1 PAMVTVA
8 ARFTERFL
16 MAVQVW
22 ASGFQVH
29 EAACCGVSAG
39 SLLFSVTQRGSIS
52 PMCIRSPRDTAR
64 MPGKP
69 SPKVMLI
76 RQNLAPAE
84 ASRHRKVGATIS
96 GGKIDPFS
104 G

>member
-1 PAMVTVA
+1 MVTVA
-8 ARFTERFL
+8 GRLMERIL
-16 MAVQVW
+16 IAAQVW

-29 EAACCGVSAG
+29 EAACCGVSVG

-52 PMCIRSPRDTAR
+52 PMRIRSPRDTAR

-69 SPKVMLI
+69 SAKAMAI
-76 RQNLAPAE
+76 RQNLAPGE
-84 ASRHRKVGATIS
+84 ASRHRKAGATIS
-96 GGKIDPFS
+96 GGKMEPFS